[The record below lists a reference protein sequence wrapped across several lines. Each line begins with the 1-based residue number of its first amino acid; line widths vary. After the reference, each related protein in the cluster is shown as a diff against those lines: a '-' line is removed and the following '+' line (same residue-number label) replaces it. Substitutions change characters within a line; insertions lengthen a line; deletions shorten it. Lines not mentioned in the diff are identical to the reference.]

1 MILLFGRIAD
11 PIVASLCARL
21 AARSADLLVVD
32 PGHAESGLPVD
43 WVADHGVLDGTVSIG
58 ARVIDASDI
67 RSMFIREVRIKTHQG
82 RGCDDRLS
90 GFRTEN
96 LFAMMDAFPGLVINR
111 REACST
117 NASKPYQ
124 LALIRQQGF
133 RVPHTLVTTDPQ
145 VAKQFWDHH
154 QGNVIYKSIS
164 AERSIVKRMVPDD
177 LQRLD
182 CIRFCPV
189 QLQEAIPGVDVR
201 VHVVGERVF
210 ATEVRSAAT
219 DYRYAG
225 EMGEDRVMRPVELP
239 SEVAERC
246 VALARHLGLVLT
258 GIDLR
263 RLPTG
268 EYCCFE
274 ANPSPAYLWFEE
286 VTGQRISE
294 AIADLLCSGTL
305 IGSQHGEGGHRYGEH
320 DHSFAATIH

>member
-1 MILLFGRIAD
+1 
-11 PIVASLCARL
+11 
-21 AARSADLLVVD
+21 
-32 PGHAESGLPVD
+32 
-43 WVADHGVLDGTVSIG
+43 
-58 ARVIDASDI
+58 
-67 RSMFIREVRIKTHQG
+67 MFIREVRINTQQG

-90 GFRTEN
+90 GTRTEN

-111 REACST
+111 REAGSA

-239 SEVAERC
+239 PDVAERC
-246 VALARHLGLVLT
+246 VSLARHLGLVLT

-294 AIADLLCSGTL
+294 AVADLLCSGTP
-305 IGSQHGEGGHRYGEH
+305 IGSQHEEGGHRHGEH